1 MVAAEIISN
10 LTNFIIQT
18 ISNSGYVGIFFLMVA
33 ESALVPIPSEV
44 IMPFSGYLVSTGKF
58 NVILVIIAG
67 SIGNL
72 AGSLIAY
79 FVGTYLGRG
88 FVLKYGRY
96 VLLKKSHLELAES
109 YFKRYGDRST
119 FISRLLPAVRTYV
132 SLPAG
137 VAKMNLKK
145 FVVYTFVGSIIW
157 NSALTYIGITLGEEW
172 NSIRKYSTYFDAMVV
187 IAVIVAI
194 ILYWRSRRKT
204 SQGSTTGSS
213 ND

>member
-1 MVAAEIISN
+1 MVTLEIISN

-18 ISNSGYVGIFFLMVA
+18 ISNSGYAGIFFLMVA
-33 ESALVPIPSEV
+33 ESALIPIPSEV

-58 NVILVIIAG
+58 NVVAVIMAG

-72 AGSLIAY
+72 IGSLIAY
-79 FVGTYLGRG
+79 FVGAYLGRE
-88 FVLKYGRY
+88 FVLRYGKY
-96 VLLKKSHLELAES
+96 VLLKKSHLEIAES
-109 YFKRYGDRST
+109 YFKKYGNMAT
-119 FISRLLPAVRTYV
+119 FISRLLPAIRTYV

-145 FVVYTFVGSIIW
+145 FTAYTFVGSIIW

-172 NSIRKYSTYFDAMVV
+172 NSIRKYSAYFDAIVI

-194 ILYWRSRRKT
+194 ILYWRSRRKE
-204 SQGSTTGSS
+204 SESSSTDS
-213 ND
+213 

>member
-1 MVAAEIISN
+1 LVTFEIITN
-10 LTNFIIQT
+10 LTNFITQT
-18 ISNSGYVGIFFLMVA
+18 IASSGYVGIFFLMVA
-33 ESALVPIPSEV
+33 ESALIPIPSEV

-58 NVILVIIAG
+58 NAVFVIIAG

-72 AGSLIAY
+72 VGSLVAY
-79 FVGTYLGRG
+79 FVGVHLGRG
-88 FVLKYGRY
+88 FVLRYGKY

-109 YFKRYGDRST
+109 YFKKYGDRAT

-145 FVVYTFVGSIIW
+145 FSAYTLGGSVIW
-157 NSALTYIGITLGEEW
+157 NSALTYIGITLGEQW
-172 NSIRKYSTYFDAMVV
+172 NSIRKYSNYFDAMVV

-194 ILYWRSRRKT
+194 ILYWKSRKT
-204 SQGSTTGSS
+204 SQSSTSDSS
-213 ND
+213 SG

>member
-1 MVAAEIISN
+1 MVTAEILGN

-33 ESALVPIPSEV
+33 ESALIPIPSEV

-72 AGSLIAY
+72 VGALVSY
-79 FVGTYLGRG
+79 FVGAYLGRG
-88 FVLKYGRY
+88 FVLKYGKY

-109 YFKRYGDRST
+109 YFKKYGDRST
-119 FISRLLPAVRTYV
+119 FISRLLPAIRTYV

-145 FVVYTFVGSIIW
+145 FAVFTLVGSIIW
-157 NSALTYIGITLGEEW
+157 NTALTYVGIKLGEEW
-172 NSIRKYSTYFDAMVV
+172 NSIRKYSDYFDAVVV
-187 IAVIVAI
+187 IVVIVAI
-194 ILYWRSRRKT
+194 IAYWKKRKVT
-204 SQGSTTGSS
+204 
-213 ND
+213 